1 MKLRSISFSS
11 SAMLGVTR
19 IMRGVYYAAS
29 FPVGCLSIMLSRLQ
43 PRLGYL
49 LGFVVCA
56 GMIAFALYLQYYEG
70 QEPCPLCI
78 LQRVAWIGLGAVFL
92 VAAIHGPARIGATA
106 YGVLLFL
113 IAGVGAGIAGRHVWL
128 QNLPRDQVPACGPD
142 LDYMLRQFP
151 LSETLQRVL
160 SGTGECAES
169 GWTFLGLSIAGWSLV
184 WLVVMGAFAA
194 LLTVIAWRRARS
206 G

>member
-1 MKLRSISFSS
+1 MFS
-11 SAMLGVTR
+11 
-19 IMRGVYYAAS
+19 Y
-29 FPVGCLSIMLSRLQ
+29 LQ
-43 PRLGYL
+43 PRAGYL
-49 LGFVVCA
+49 AGFLVCA
-56 GMIAFALYLQYYEG
+56 GMIAFALYLQHFEG

-78 LQRVAWIGLGAVFL
+78 LQRVAWITLGSLFL
-92 VAAIHGPARIGATA
+92 VAAIHGPAR
-106 YGVLLFL
+106 
-113 IAGVGAGIAGRHVWL
+113 VGAAVYGALLILVAGAGAAIAGRHVWL

-151 LSETLQRVL
+151 LSETLRRVL

-184 WLVVMGAFAA
+184 WLLLIGAFAA
-194 LLTVIAWRRARS
+194 FLTAIAWRRARS

>member
-1 MKLRSISFSS
+1 
-11 SAMLGVTR
+11 
-19 IMRGVYYAAS
+19 
-29 FPVGCLSIMLSRLQ
+29 MLSRLQ

-49 LGFVVCA
+49 LGFLACA
-56 GMIAFALYLQYYEG
+56 GMISFALYLQHFEG

-78 LQRVAWIGLGAVFL
+78 LQRVAWIALGGVFL
-92 VAAIHGPARIGATA
+92 VAAIHGPARVGALV
-106 YGVLLFL
+106 YGALLFL
-113 IAGVGAGIAGRHVWL
+113 VAGVGAAIAARHVWL
-128 QNLPRDQVPACGPD
+128 ENLPRDQVPACGPD

-151 LSETLQRVL
+151 LSETLRRVL
-160 SGTGECAES
+160 SGTGECAEV

-184 WLVVMGAFAA
+184 WLVLMGAFAA

>member
-1 MKLRSISFSS
+1 
-11 SAMLGVTR
+11 
-19 IMRGVYYAAS
+19 
-29 FPVGCLSIMLSRLQ
+29 MLSRLQ

-49 LGFVVCA
+49 LGFLACA
-56 GMIAFALYLQYYEG
+56 GLIAFALYLQYYEG

-78 LQRVAWIGLGAVFL
+78 LQRVAWTILGGIFL
-92 VAAIHGPARIGATA
+92 VAGIHGPARAGAA
-106 YGVLLFL
+106 VYGAFLFL
-113 IAGVGAGIAGRHVWL
+113 VSGAGAAIAGRHVWL

-151 LSETLQRVL
+151 LSETLRRVL

-184 WLVVMGAFAA
+184 WLVLMGAFAV
-194 LLTVIAWRRARS
+194 LLTAIAWRRGRS
-206 G
+206 GDIARPDTGR

>member
-1 MKLRSISFSS
+1 
-11 SAMLGVTR
+11 
-19 IMRGVYYAAS
+19 
-29 FPVGCLSIMLSRLQ
+29 
-43 PRLGYL
+43 
-49 LGFVVCA
+49 
-56 GMIAFALYLQYYEG
+56 MIAFALYLQHFEG

-78 LQRVAWIGLGAVFL
+78 LQRVAWITLGSLFL
-92 VAAIHGPARIGATA
+92 VAAIHGPAR
-106 YGVLLFL
+106 
-113 IAGVGAGIAGRHVWL
+113 VGAAVYGALLILVAGAGAAIAGRHVWL

-151 LSETLQRVL
+151 LSETLRRVL

-184 WLVVMGAFAA
+184 WLLLIGAFAA
-194 LLTVIAWRRARS
+194 FLTAIAWRRARS

>member
-1 MKLRSISFSS
+1 MFS
-11 SAMLGVTR
+11 
-19 IMRGVYYAAS
+19 Y
-29 FPVGCLSIMLSRLQ
+29 LQ
-43 PRLGYL
+43 PRAGYL
-49 LGFVVCA
+49 AGFLVCA
-56 GMIAFALYLQYYEG
+56 GMIAFALYLQHFGG

-78 LQRVAWIGLGAVFL
+78 LQRVAWIALGGIFL
-92 VAAIHGPARIGATA
+92 VAGIHGPARVGATV
-106 YGVLLFL
+106 YGALLIL
-113 IAGVGAGIAGRHVWL
+113 VAGAGAGIAGRHVWL

-184 WLVVMGAFAA
+184 WLVLMGAFAA
-194 LLTVIAWRRARS
+194 FLTAIAWRRTRP